1 MGRTQVARNQRRGGR
16 GGRGS
21 TPTTTAT
28 TSKNS
33 NNKKHNTH
41 IVEGD
46 NSFRYQDKET
56 HGHPGS
62 EEYSREEM
70 DWDEMDTGLN
80 TTYTSQYGPS
90 HDFVQ
95 IASMIRP
102 TDEEMNDDAN
112 QQWGA
117 AASMSTSIDF
127 MQLSKC
133 LDNLDR
139 STFMRLTDRIT
150 DIYDDRLGK
159 RSGEEKK
166 VTIAEMNACP
176 PSADV
181 AVVES
186 VKDAVSEAVNVL
198 QVLTTD
204 DKCSE
209 IDSKVVQEDVD
220 EEEDDSDDGED
231 LDAWLDGVIET

>member
-21 TPTTTAT
+21 TPTTTTT
-28 TSKNS
+28 TSKTT
-33 NNKKHNTH
+33 KHNKH

-46 NSFRYQDKET
+46 NSFRYQDQDT
-56 HGHPGS
+56 HPPS
-62 EEYSREEM
+62 EEYNQDEM
-70 DWDEMDTGLN
+70 DWDAMDTGLN
-80 TTYTSQYGPS
+80 ATYGPS

-95 IASMIRP
+95 IASMKSP
-102 TDEEMNDDAN
+102 TDEEMKDDANAN

-117 AASMSTSIDF
+117 AASMSIDIL
-127 MQLSKC
+127 QLSKC

-166 VTIAEMNACP
+166 LTIAEMIACP
-176 PSADV
+176 SAAAAV
-181 AVVES
+181 SVVES
-186 VKDAVSEAVNVL
+186 VEDAVSEAVNVL
-198 QVLTTD
+198 RVTD
-204 DKCSE
+204 DTCTE
-209 IDSKVVQEDVD
+209 TETDSKVQEDVD
-220 EEEDDSDDGED
+220 DEEDDSDDGED

>member
-1 MGRTQVARNQRRGGR
+1 MGRTQVARNQRHGGR

-21 TPTTTAT
+21 TPTTAAT
-28 TSKNS
+28 TSKSS
-33 NNKKHNTH
+33 NNKHSKTH

-46 NSFRYQDKET
+46 NSFRYLDKHT
-56 HGHPGS
+56 HGQPRS
-62 EEYSREEM
+62 EKYSQEEM
-70 DWDEMDTGLN
+70 DWDGMDTGLN
-80 TTYTSQYGPS
+80 TTYMHQYGKS

-95 IASMIRP
+95 IASMISP
-102 TDEEMNDDAN
+102 TDEETNDDAN

-117 AASMSTSIDF
+117 AASMSIDV

-176 PSADV
+176 A
-181 AVVES
+181 AVQSVEH
-186 VKDAVSEAVNVL
+186 AVSEAVSVL

-204 DKCSE
+204 DTCTEK
-209 IDSKVVQEDVD
+209 DSRVVQEDVD

-231 LDAWLDGVIET
+231 LDAWLDGVIE